1 MTDIP
6 LQGQG
11 QAPGRPEDP
20 PGTALAEPA
29 APMQGAAVLAGTTP
43 ATPPTVR
50 GDPTKIAQ
58 IQRQLDIKD
67 TAQITQFGERA
78 QRDVAGFADR
88 VLEQTRN
95 RELGNTGELLSD
107 VIAKARGLDPADLQK
122 AGFFGRT
129 AGAMRRRVHRFRSK
143 FETVAAQIDRI
154 TVELEKRTDALRRDV
169 TMLDGLH
176 EQTRQSIAELDAYI
190 AAGKAYAEEFKRTEL
205 PRLQQAA
212 TVRSEGTEDLMA
224 AQAYQDAVQA
234 LDRLEKRVLY
244 LQQARQIGI
253 QQLPQI
259 RIVQNGDATLIESL
273 QASIN
278 LTIPAWK
285 QKMVLLLGLQRQS
298 EALAMQKAVT
308 DATNDMLRQASEMMK
323 TQAIAIEE
331 QSQKGIVDIETLS
344 KTNQDLIDTIEGV
357 LRTQSEGRRK
367 RVQVEAE
374 MERQTEA
381 LRQTLAR
388 APQLT

>member
-1 MTDIP
+1 MTDNSSTP
-6 LQGQG
+6 
-11 QAPGRPEDP
+11 APASTS
-20 PGTALAEPA
+20 TALAEPLPE
-29 APMQGAAVLAGTTP
+29 PMQGAAVLGAAPVARPP
-43 ATPPTVR
+43 AVQA
-50 GDPTKIAQ
+50 DPGKIAQ
-58 IQRQLDIKD
+58 IQRTIDIGD
-67 TAQITQFGERA
+67 TAQITSFGERA

-88 VLEQTRN
+88 ILEQTKN
-95 RELGNTGELLSD
+95 RELGDTGELLSD

-122 AGFFGRT
+122 GGLFSRGV
-129 AGAMRRRVHRFRSK
+129 GAMRRRVHRFRSK
-143 FETVAAQIDRI
+143 FENVAAQIDRV
-154 TVELEKRTDALRRDV
+154 TVELEKRTDRLRRDV

-176 EQTRQSIAELDAYI
+176 DQTRQSIKELDAFI
-190 AAGKAYAEEFKRTEL
+190 EAGKQYAAEFKATEL

-212 TVRSEGTEDLMA
+212 TVSGDGTEDLMA
-224 AQAYQDAVQA
+224 AQNYQDAIQA

-244 LQQARQIGI
+244 LQQARQIAI

-298 EALAMQKAVT
+298 EALALQRSVT
-308 DATNDMLRQASEMMK
+308 DATNDMLRSASEMMK

-331 QSQKGIVDIETLS
+331 QSQKGIVDIETLA

-357 LRTQSEGRRK
+357 LSVQAEGRRK

>member
-1 MTDIP
+1 MTDTS
-6 LQGQG
+6 LQGQPQG
-11 QAPGRPEDP
+11 QPAQPQ
-20 PGTALAEPA
+20 TLTAEPLPE
-29 APMQGAAVLAGTTP
+29 PMQGQVVLAGTTP
-43 ATPPTVR
+43 APPPAVR
-50 GDPTKIAQ
+50 TDPGKIAQ
-58 IQRQLDIKD
+58 IQKQLDIGD

-95 RELGNTGELLSD
+95 RELGDTGELLSD

-122 AGFFGRT
+122 AGFFGRS
-129 AGAMRRRVHRFRSK
+129 AGALRRRVHRFRSK
-143 FETVAAQIDRI
+143 FETVANQIDRI
-154 TVELEKRTDALRRDV
+154 TVELEKRTDTLRRDV

-176 EQTRQSIAELDAYI
+176 EQTRQSIGELDAYI
-190 AAGKAYAEEFKRTEL
+190 EAGKQYAEEFKRTRLPEL
-205 PRLQQAA
+205 QAA
-212 TVRSEGTEDLMA
+212 ATARSDTTQDLMA
-224 AQAYQDAVQA
+224 AQAYQDAVLA

-331 QSQKGIVDIETLS
+331 QSQKGIVDIETLN

-357 LRTQSEGRRK
+357 LRTQAEGRRR
-367 RVQVEAE
+367 RVQIEAE